1 MTNSLILSVSCYSIT
16 QLVPPL
22 LAQSSTLLVG
32 ADGILPFMNSFND
45 VFMHSSLLSCLYF
58 DRPWP
63 FLSLSLRQ
71 AGSESGSQA
80 GRQWIRQSQAV
91 SQRTSV
97 RNEASETT
105 LKAISSIYFIH
116 LSLHHGCPRIC
127 PIDSFIHSLSCFLFG
142 ESVSAILCVHFI
154 VIWNYTDLHTGSL
167 NKPNFHIC
175 PHSSLGNVLS
185 VLNMNTFECMNELI
199 QWRMK
204 AVDGGLAG
212 GN

>member
-16 QLVPPL
+16 QLVSPL

-32 ADGILPFMNSFND
+32 ADGLLPVMNSFID
-45 VFMHSSLLSCLYF
+45 VFMHGCIHRYYLAFILIVLGLSF
-58 DRPWP
+58 P
-63 FLSLSLRQ
+63 FLLGRQ
-71 AGSESGSQA
+71 AVSQAVRQA

-116 LSLHHGCPRIC
+116 LSLHHGWPRIC

-154 VIWNYTDLHTGSL
+154 VIWYYTDRH
-167 NKPNFHIC
+167 P
-175 PHSSLGNVLS
+175 SSKR
-185 VLNMNTFECMNELI
+185 T
-199 QWRMK
+199 
-204 AVDGGLAG
+204 
-212 GN
+212 

>member
-32 ADGILPFMNSFND
+32 ADGILPFMNSFID

-80 GRQWIRQSQAV
+80 GRQAVNQAE
-91 SQRTSV
+91 SGSEST
-97 RNEASETT
+97 NECS
-105 LKAISSIYFIH
+105 K
-116 LSLHHGCPRIC
+116 
-127 PIDSFIHSLSCFLFG
+127 
-142 ESVSAILCVHFI
+142 
-154 VIWNYTDLHTGSL
+154 
-167 NKPNFHIC
+167 
-175 PHSSLGNVLS
+175 
-185 VLNMNTFECMNELI
+185 
-199 QWRMK
+199 
-204 AVDGGLAG
+204 
-212 GN
+212 